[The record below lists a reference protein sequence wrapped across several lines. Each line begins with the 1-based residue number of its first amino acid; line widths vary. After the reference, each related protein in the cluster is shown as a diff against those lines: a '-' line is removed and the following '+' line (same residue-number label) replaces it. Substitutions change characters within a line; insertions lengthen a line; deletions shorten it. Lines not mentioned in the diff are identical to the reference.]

1 MSELIMGNEA
11 VALGALKAG
20 MTFFAAYPIT
30 PASEIMHFLADK
42 EKEIVF
48 IHAEDEIASVH
59 MAIGGSLAGHKAL
72 TSTSGPG
79 MSLKQ
84 EGLGLAHMME
94 VPMVI
99 VNVQRVGPSTGM
111 PTLPAQGD
119 ILQTRYGSHGDYNP
133 LVFYP
138 WSVEECYRYTIE
150 AFNAAE
156 ESLSPVVFL
165 MDGFLAHLSETV
177 DLDTVEVDIVSRT
190 RPPLGKGNRHFTGL
204 LSKDGVPKT
213 KDPAYYREWYAG
225 KKKLIEDTAGK
236 HRYFSYFENKNS
248 DTLLIAYGIA
258 SRVIWPLRKDYA
270 VFRPIAIFPMLDK
283 ELWEAAEGYK
293 NIVVI
298 EMNDGQYASE
308 VERSLRREI
317 LSIPILGGSIKLNEI
332 RKILEKNEL

>member
-1 MSELIMGNEA
+1 MNELVMGNEA

-20 MTFFAAYPIT
+20 MTFYAAYPIT
-30 PASEIMHFLADK
+30 PASEIMHFLADR
-42 EKEIVF
+42 EKDIVF

-84 EGLGLAHMME
+84 EGIGLAQMME
-94 VPMVI
+94 VPMVV

-119 ILQTRYGSHGDYNP
+119 IIQARHGSHGDYNP

-138 WSVEECYRYTIE
+138 WSVEECFLYTIE

-156 ESLSPVVFL
+156 RSLSPVILL

-177 DLDTVEVDIVSRT
+177 DLDSVKADIVPRT
-190 RPPLGKGNRHFTGL
+190 RPPLGEGNRHFTGL
-204 LSKDGVPKT
+204 LARDGVPKT
-213 KDPAYYREWYAG
+213 KDPAYYREWYAE
-225 KKKLIEDTAGK
+225 KKRLIEETAAK
-236 HRYFSYFENKNS
+236 HRYFDYYENKAS
-248 DTLLIAYGIA
+248 ETLIIAYGITA
-258 SRVIWPLRKDYA
+258 RVVWPLRKTYA
-270 VFRPIAIFPMLDK
+270 VFRPIALFPMLEN
-283 ELWEAAEGYK
+283 ELKEAAGHYK

-298 EMNDGQYASE
+298 EMNDGQYAGE
-308 VERSLRREI
+308 VQRVLKRDV
-317 LSIPILGGSIKLNEI
+317 LSIPILGGGIKLNEI
-332 RKILEKNEL
+332 RKTLEKNAL